1 MPEET
6 TAAADAGPQ
15 IRGVIIDWGG
25 VMTNPILDTVDA
37 WIRAEQIDRDTYTTV
52 MRAWVTQAYG
62 DGADNPVHALERGEC
77 TNEEF
82 ERQLAERLSHAD
94 GRPVRPATSE

>member
-6 TAAADAGPQ
+6 TPASAPDDQRMTPADDRPR

-37 WIRAEQIDRDTYTTV
+37 WIRAEQIDRDTYTAV
-52 MRAWVTQAYG
+52 MRAWVTQAM
-62 DGADNPVHALERGEC
+62 
-77 TNEEF
+77 
-82 ERQLAERLSHAD
+82 
-94 GRPVRPATSE
+94 ATGPTTRSTRWSAGSARTRSSSSGWRTT